1 MYRRPVNPAFACT
14 LQEGCVMAYL
24 IAGTILLTV
33 IIFIVIIKKIRN
45 KIKVIT
51 LSICLVALSFSLISS
66 YGLLFEPFD
75 PGQFHPF
82 ALLNPQLVFLINVL
96 LKFLIFYLLTAIACG
111 IINPERI
118 SKYGAKLLGVEIYS
132 EYTEKAK
139 RIEENADKAD
149 RQMDLLVELN
159 RNIFDFLLKPFE
171 ESIIK
176 AENPAEMIR
185 NLVRDILIKSYY
197 NHPRV
202 RVYVL
207 PLQKRGF
214 MELGEKLTAYVRPL
228 ALENR
233 PLTTIEKKT
242 IGIGIIPGLEDLGT
256 AIIIDTT
263 HENYEISDAEI
274 CAACSLF
281 VALATIIHW
290 FIRCQADPPGK

>member
-1 MYRRPVNPAFACT
+1 MV
-14 LQEGCVMAYL
+14 YL

-33 IIFIVIIKKIRN
+33 IIFIFIIKKIRN
-45 KIKVIT
+45 KIKIIT
-51 LSICLVALSFSLISS
+51 LSVCLLALAFSLISS
-66 YGLLFEPFD
+66 YRLLFEPFV
-75 PGQFHPF
+75 PGQFHPS
-82 ALLNPQLVFLINVL
+82 ALLNPELVFLVNVL
-96 LKFLIFYLLTAIACG
+96 IKFLIFYLLTVIACG
-111 IINPERI
+111 IINSERI

-139 RIEENADKAD
+139 KIEENADKAD
-149 RQMDLLVELN
+149 RQMDLIVELN

-197 NHPRV
+197 KHPRV
-202 RVYVL
+202 RIYVL
-207 PLQKRGF
+207 PLNRRGF
-214 MELGEKLTAYVRPL
+214 LELGEKLTAYVRPL
-228 ALENR
+228 VLENR

-242 IGIGIIPGLEDLGT
+242 VGIGIIPGLEDLST

-263 HENYEISDAEI
+263 RENYEISDAEI

-281 VALATIIHW
+281 VAIATIIHW
-290 FIRCQADPPGK
+290 AIRCQEF

>member
-1 MYRRPVNPAFACT
+1 MV
-14 LQEGCVMAYL
+14 YL

-33 IIFIVIIKKIRN
+33 IIFIFIIKKIRN
-45 KIKVIT
+45 KIKIIT
-51 LSICLVALSFSLISS
+51 LSTCLFALSFSLISS

-82 ALLNPQLVFLINVL
+82 AFLSPQLVFLISVL
-96 LKFLIFYLLTAIACG
+96 LKFSIFYLLTVIACG
-111 IINPERI
+111 IINSEKI

-132 EYTEKAK
+132 EYREKAK

-149 RQMDLLVELN
+149 RQMDLIVELN

-185 NLVRDILIKSYY
+185 NLVKDILIKSYY

-202 RVYVL
+202 RIHVL
-207 PLQKRGF
+207 PLTRRGF
-214 MELGEKLTAYVRPL
+214 SELGEKLTAYVRPL

-242 IGIGIIPGLEDLGT
+242 IGIGIIPGLDDLST
-256 AIIIDTT
+256 AIVIDTT

-290 FIRCQADPPGK
+290 AFRSREF

>member
-1 MYRRPVNPAFACT
+1 V
-14 LQEGCVMAYL
+14 L
-24 IAGTILLTV
+24 I
-33 IIFIVIIKKIRN
+33 
-45 KIKVIT
+45 
-51 LSICLVALSFSLISS
+51 
-66 YGLLFEPFD
+66 
-75 PGQFHPF
+75 
-82 ALLNPQLVFLINVL
+82 
-96 LKFLIFYLLTAIACG
+96 KFLFFYFLTAIACG

-139 RIEENADKAD
+139 KIEENADKAD
-149 RQMDLLVELN
+149 RQMDLIVELN

-176 AENPAEMIR
+176 AENPADMIR
-185 NLVRDILIKSYY
+185 NLIRDILIKSYY
-197 NHPRV
+197 KHPRV
-202 RVYVL
+202 KIYVL
-207 PLQKRGF
+207 PLNKRGF
-214 MELGEKLTAYVRPL
+214 LELGEKLTAYVRPL

-242 IGIGIIPGLEDLGT
+242 IGIGIVPGLEDLST

-290 FIRCQADPPGK
+290 AIRCQEF

>member
-1 MYRRPVNPAFACT
+1 MV
-14 LQEGCVMAYL
+14 YL

-33 IIFIVIIKKIRN
+33 IIFIFIIKKIRN
-45 KIKVIT
+45 KIKIIT
-51 LSICLVALSFSLISS
+51 LSVCLLALAFSLISS
-66 YGLLFEPFD
+66 YRLLFEPFV
-75 PGQFHPF
+75 PGQFHPS
-82 ALLNPQLVFLINVL
+82 ALLNPELVFLVNVL
-96 LKFLIFYLLTAIACG
+96 IKFLIFYLLTVIACG
-111 IINPERI
+111 IINSERI

-139 RIEENADKAD
+139 KIEENADKAD
-149 RQMDLLVELN
+149 RQMDLIVELN

-197 NHPRV
+197 KHPRV
-202 RVYVL
+202 RIYVL
-207 PLQKRGF
+207 PLNRRGF
-214 MELGEKLTAYVRPL
+214 LELGEKLTAYVRPL

-242 IGIGIIPGLEDLGT
+242 VGIGIIPGLEDLST

-263 HENYEISDAEI
+263 RENYEISDAEI

-281 VALATIIHW
+281 VAIATIIHW
-290 FIRCQADPPGK
+290 AIRCQEF

>member
-1 MYRRPVNPAFACT
+1 MV
-14 LQEGCVMAYL
+14 YL

-33 IIFIVIIKKIRN
+33 IIFIFIIKKIRN
-45 KIKVIT
+45 KIKIIT
-51 LSICLVALSFSLISS
+51 LSVCLLALAFSLISS
-66 YGLLFEPFD
+66 YRLLFEPFV
-75 PGQFHPF
+75 PGQFHPS
-82 ALLNPQLVFLINVL
+82 ALLNPELVFLVNVL
-96 LKFLIFYLLTAIACG
+96 IKFLIFYLLTVIACG
-111 IINPERI
+111 IINSERI

-139 RIEENADKAD
+139 KIEENADKAD
-149 RQMDLLVELN
+149 RQMDLIVELN

-171 ESIIK
+171 ENIIK

-197 NHPRV
+197 KHPRV
-202 RVYVL
+202 RIYVL
-207 PLQKRGF
+207 PLNRRGF
-214 MELGEKLTAYVRPL
+214 LELGEKLTAYVRPL

-242 IGIGIIPGLEDLGT
+242 VGIGIIPGLEDLST

-263 HENYEISDAEI
+263 RENYEISDAEI

-281 VALATIIHW
+281 VAIATIIHW
-290 FIRCQADPPGK
+290 TIRCQEF

>member
-1 MYRRPVNPAFACT
+1 MV
-14 LQEGCVMAYL
+14 YL

-33 IIFIVIIKKIRN
+33 IIFIFIIKKIRN
-45 KIKVIT
+45 KIKIIT
-51 LSICLVALSFSLISS
+51 LSVCLLALAFSLISS
-66 YGLLFEPFD
+66 YRLLFEPFV
-75 PGQFHPF
+75 PGQFHPS
-82 ALLNPQLVFLINVL
+82 ALLNPELVFLVNVL
-96 LKFLIFYLLTAIACG
+96 IKFLIFYLLTVIACG
-111 IINPERI
+111 IINSERI

-139 RIEENADKAD
+139 KIEENADKAD
-149 RQMDLLVELN
+149 RQMDLIVELN

-176 AENPAEMIR
+176 AESPAEMIR

-197 NHPRV
+197 KHPRV
-202 RVYVL
+202 RIYVL
-207 PLQKRGF
+207 PLNRRGF
-214 MELGEKLTAYVRPL
+214 LELGEKLTAYVRPL

-242 IGIGIIPGLEDLGT
+242 VGIGIIPGLEDLST

-263 HENYEISDAEI
+263 RENYEISDAEI

-281 VALATIIHW
+281 VAIATIIHW
-290 FIRCQADPPGK
+290 TIRCQEF